1 MDIESNVKLKTF
13 TYFIKQDKQLKILN
27 WMTTISKNIY
37 NCTLFVYKI
46 YKIYQNDIY
55 KEVYDFIIK
64 NNLHLKYA
72 NLEKIQV
79 TTKKRHEKYNKKA
92 KKEKK

>member
-27 WMTTISKNIY
+27 WMTIISKNIY

-46 YKIYQNDIY
+46 YKML
-55 KEVYDFIIK
+55 YDQ
-64 NNLHLKYA
+64 H
-72 NLEKIQV
+72 
-79 TTKKRHEKYNKKA
+79 
-92 KKEKK
+92 